1 MNVYY
6 ESLDHGEFYSLSFIT
21 ASWYQNWSFLELAL
35 LMEFIWFAQISNSL
49 GKTHYKQNT
58 WKDMRKGN
66 SWAIKTEFI
75 FLHGKNFMVLAFY
88 SFPNYLIVLFQ
99 RLNIKIALLSN
110 SQILRRINLKKILFL
125 LLLLLL
131 LFSHSFPFF
140 LYVCLQDEY
149 RLFQKIL
156 IKNCVE

>member
-99 RLNIKIALLSN
+99 RLNIKIFLLSN